1 MNFQKQEQTPLKK
14 PVFQWVLTHV
24 RPDRFWVFLCI
35 VTSLIVA
42 TIEIWMGILIRTMVE
57 NTNDYQK
64 LVSFA
69 TLILGLTIFGFIS
82 KYFIKYSAVKLL
94 KIMLPII

>member
-24 RPDRFWVFLCI
+24 RPYRFWVFLCI

-42 TIEIWMGILIRTMVE
+42 TIEI
-57 NTNDYQK
+57 
-64 LVSFA
+64 
-69 TLILGLTIFGFIS
+69 
-82 KYFIKYSAVKLL
+82 
-94 KIMLPII
+94 